1 MSTPSSVCNPLE
13 ILTRAALPSTP
24 CLRGASLYFF
34 HPYSAYVQYEW
45 HLPINHSSYSVLI
58 DERLILNNTIRIE
71 EVLLKFTPEQIVNM
85 RRMVIHI
92 LPRIVYAD
100 PRLPSPL
107 PDVEDAFD
115 ITLQAVIERIAK
127 LKRSAKD
134 GSGNHSNAN
143 LDLQFRTQESMKEE
157 AASEE
162 AASEEATRRSMKNEG
177 YLRDNDDIM
186 NANN

>member
-1 MSTPSSVCNPLE
+1 M
-13 ILTRAALPSTP
+13 
-24 CLRGASLYFF
+24 
-34 HPYSAYVQYEW
+34 
-45 HLPINHSSYSVLI
+45 
-58 DERLILNNTIRIE
+58 
-71 EVLLKFTPEQIVNM
+71 
-85 RRMVIHI
+85 
-92 LPRIVYAD
+92 
-100 PRLPSPL
+100 
-107 PDVEDAFD
+107 
-115 ITLQAVIERIAK
+115 IERIAK

-162 AASEEATRRSMKNEG
+162 ATRRSMKNEG